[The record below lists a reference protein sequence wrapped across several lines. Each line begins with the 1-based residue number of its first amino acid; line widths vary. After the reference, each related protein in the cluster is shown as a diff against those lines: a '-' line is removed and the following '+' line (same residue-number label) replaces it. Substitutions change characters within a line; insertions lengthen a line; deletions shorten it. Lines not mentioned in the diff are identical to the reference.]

1 MRADNNETQSTA
13 PRRGGDGRSTGLRH
27 WRWHCD
33 GTSPMVDN
41 MRAVRNP
48 VVRDMIRN
56 PKRVAGSHVQRR
68 ELARLRE
75 IKREIEESLRGKPR
89 YY

>member
-1 MRADNNETQSTA
+1 MK
-13 PRRGGDGRSTGLRH
+13 
-27 WRWHCD
+27 
-33 GTSPMVDN
+33 
-41 MRAVRNP
+41 AVRNP